1 VDEEAIL
8 MGSFRLALISMPWPL
23 ANRPS
28 IQLATL
34 KSYLTR
40 QAPEVKVEC
49 HHPYL
54 DVANLLGIHTYNSL
68 AERTW
73 VAESVYAYLINPE
86 KREAIL
92 RLWEKESGESRKLG
106 ADLEAIAE
114 SIERLHEGKHLGV
127 PWSSYDLIGV
137 SICLSQLTSSLYL
150 VWEIRRLHP
159 HCRIVVGGSN
169 CAGEIGFSL
178 LAHIPEIDFVVS
190 GEGELPLL
198 KLIRRLQRGSSEWE
212 KECPG
217 LLWRQSPGEI
227 KGDGVQQLSDLRELT
242 VPDYDD
248 FFKDLREQSQ
258 MGTLVPALPVESSRG
273 CWWHRARPGS
283 GGRACRFCN
292 LNLQWEGYRRKTP
305 RQAARELETLA
316 SRYGSLKFFFVDN
329 ILDPTITE
337 EMFQRIAALG
347 RSFEIFTEVRASV
360 SRRQLLAMRRAGV
373 TQVQIGVESL
383 SSRLLRKLN
392 KGTTVIQNIEIMKH
406 CEELGIRH
414 HSNLILGFPGSDVD
428 DVAETLE
435 NLFFV
440 APYQPLRKVR
450 FWLGQNSPLALQPER
465 YGIRRVANHPNYRVL
480 LPGSL
485 GTSLCLMIKSYVGD
499 RSRQQRIWRPV
510 ARAVEQ
516 WQRQYRQRDP
526 FAPRLSFRDGGDF
539 LLIRRRS
546 GGTEPETYRL
556 RGRSRDIY
564 RLCEETK
571 ALAEIHRQFPRF
583 SLDGLQTFISDLV
596 HKRLM
601 FQEGDQVLS
610 LAVNEDPFQA
620 FLHTAASSSASWPL
634 LDRGELFPL
643 E

>member
-1 VDEEAIL
+1 MA
-8 MGSFRLALISMPWPL
+8 SFRLALISMPWPL

-40 QAPEVKVEC
+40 QVPEVKVDC

-73 VAESVYAYLINPE
+73 VAESIYAYLINPE
-86 KREAIL
+86 KRQEIL
-92 RLWEKESGESRKLG
+92 TLWEQESAGSRKPG
-106 ADLEAIAE
+106 ASLEAIAE
-114 SIERLHEGKHLGV
+114 SIERLHEDKHLGV
-127 PWSSYDLIGV
+127 PWSTYDLIGF

-150 VWEIRRLHP
+150 IWKIRRLNP
-159 HCRIVVGGSN
+159 RCRIVVGGSS
-169 CAGEIGFSL
+169 CAGELGSSL
-178 LAHIPEIDFVVS
+178 LSHVSEIDFVVS

-198 KLIRRLQRGSSEWE
+198 KLIRRLQPGSSERE
-212 KECPG
+212 KDCPG
-217 LLWRQSPGEI
+217 LLWRDSSGEI
-227 KGDGVQQLSDLRELT
+227 KGGGIQQVPDLRELPL
-242 VPDYDD
+242 PDYDD
-248 FFKDLREQSQ
+248 FFSELREQSE

-292 LNLQWEGYRRKTP
+292 LNLQWEGYRKKAP
-305 RQAARELETLA
+305 RQVAGEVETLA
-316 SRYGSLKFFFVDN
+316 SRYGSLRFFFVDN
-329 ILDPTITE
+329 ILDPTMTE
-337 EMFQRIAALG
+337 EMFQHIAALG
-347 RSFEIFTEVRASV
+347 RSFEIFTEARASV

-383 SSRLLRKLN
+383 SARLLRKLN

-414 HSNLILGFPGSDVD
+414 QSNLILGFPGSDSD

-435 NLFFV
+435 NLPFV
-440 APYQPLRKVR
+440 TPYQPLRKVR

-465 YGIRRVANHPNYRVL
+465 YGIRRITNHPNYGLL

-510 ARAVEQ
+510 ATAVDE
-516 WQRQYRQRDP
+516 WQRRYRRRDP
-526 FAPRLSFRDGGDF
+526 LAPLLSFRDGGDF

-546 GGTEPETYRL
+546 GGSEPETYRL
-556 RGRSRDIY
+556 RGPSRDIY

-571 ALAEIHRQFPRF
+571 TLAEVHRQFSRF
-583 SLDGLQTFISDLV
+583 SLDRLETFVSDLV
-596 HKRLM
+596 RKRLM
-601 FQEGDQVLS
+601 FQQGNQVLS

-620 FLHTAASSSASWPL
+620 FLHGAASPTSSWPS
-634 LDRGELFPL
+634 LDMAGCFHL